1 LNPLDA
7 RGGAPNLEDAV
18 ESLLDYVISPAGPA
32 DAAELARVHVRS
44 WRETYPGILPQ
55 AALNR
60 MSIAAHARRFRLELT
75 RAVNGQATL
84 VAESAEGGVGYASG
98 AVLHGDGRA
107 ADAEVFTLYVL
118 RSAQGLGI
126 GRALLE
132 AQARV
137 LRAEGA
143 KSLMLFVLSRN
154 DRARG
159 FYERLGGEAFA
170 EVASRGWGEGLTE
183 TAYRWPDI
191 GALTG

>member
-1 LNPLDA
+1 
-7 RGGAPNLEDAV
+7 V
-18 ESLLDYVISPAGPA
+18 QSLLDYVISPAGPG
-32 DAAELARVHVRS
+32 DAADLATVHVRA
-44 WRETYPGILPQ
+44 WRQTYPGILPQ

-60 MSIAAHARRFRLELT
+60 MNVAAHTRRFRLELT
-75 RAVNGQATL
+75 RAQKGQVTL
-84 VAESAEGGVGYASG
+84 IAEGADGAVGYASG
-98 AVLHGDGRA
+98 AVLAGDGRA

-118 RSAQGLGI
+118 RAAQGLGV
-126 GRALLE
+126 GRALLQ

-154 DRARG
+154 EPARS

-170 EVASRGWGEGLTE
+170 EVASHGWGEGLTE

-191 GALTG
+191 AALAG